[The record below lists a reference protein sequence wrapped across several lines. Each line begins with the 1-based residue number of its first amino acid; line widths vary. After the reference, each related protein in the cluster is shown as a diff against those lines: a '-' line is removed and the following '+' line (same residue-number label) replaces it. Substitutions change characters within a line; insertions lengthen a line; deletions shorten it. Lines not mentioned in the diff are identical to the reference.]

1 MSVEDKLKGP
11 VCKIYNNLLPEIM
24 GMFNVVKY
32 NNYIKLFSLTVILRR
47 CLVGIF
53 EWNIQ

>member
-11 VCKIYNNLLPEIM
+11 FCKIYNNLLPEIM

-32 NNYIKLFSLTVILRR
+32 NNYI
-47 CLVGIF
+47 
-53 EWNIQ
+53 